1 MQFTQLPQPFAP
13 LDREVR
19 YTLRTDTPQTLIIRI
34 RNASDGTLL
43 GAKRFVSVTQ
53 AAFDAAPY
61 LRRALR
67 FTPTTG
73 RTGFVAADGRTVTAT
88 VEAQAEEEASPA
100 TLPTSAG
107 TVPASGNKPASTD
120 RPPYGPSDPGQ
131 SDPHFPVAE
140 HEPAPASIRPET
152 PQSVSTETGPEPSPA
167 PLPESG
173 GETGPIPAL
182 SGSESGRSDSSE
194 FRGTPQVLPTPSES
208 PATPEVFR
216 TLPKRSRSSD
226 TAGMPYESPAP
237 ETAAGIPAAPE
248 ASGTALSGF
257 APASNAATSSAT
269 APVRTFLAAP
279 ATAPALATILP
290 RERLI
295 APDEAEEL
303 TLLTDGPCTVTVTAR
318 RGRTAAA
325 KSYRSEEPGP
335 HLFRL
340 DLRDFPE
347 TETLSVDAGACG
359 RIDYT
364 VHPPYPEGCRLAWR
378 SEAGSIEH
386 YTFPVVQRIARQVEK
401 HRIRRSDGISVRTTD
416 DERRIVLRS
425 ALETRTM
432 LAALSGLI
440 RSESVWIVRGERYLP
455 VDVVTPAVDIR
466 RRNEPAVLEL
476 EIRLGT
482 ETRNP

>member
-19 YTLRTDTPQTLIIRI
+19 YTLRTDPPQTLIIRI

-107 TVPASGNKPASTD
+107 TVPASGNKPAAPD

-131 SDPHFPVAE
+131 SNPHFPVAE
-140 HEPAPASIRPET
+140 PDPAPASIRPET
-152 PQSVSTETGPEPSPA
+152 PQSASHP
-167 PLPESG
+167 PESG
-173 GETGPIPAL
+173 GETGPLPAL
-182 SGSESGRSDSSE
+182 SCSESGRSDSSE

-216 TLPKRSRSSD
+216 TPPKHSRSSD

-248 ASGTALSGF
+248 ASGTALSGSV
-257 APASNAATSSAT
+257 PASNAATSSAT

-279 ATAPALATILP
+279 ATVPALATVLP

-347 TETLSVDAGACG
+347 AETLSVDAGACG

-416 DERRIVLRS
+416 DERRIALRS

-476 EIRLGT
+476 EIRLVA